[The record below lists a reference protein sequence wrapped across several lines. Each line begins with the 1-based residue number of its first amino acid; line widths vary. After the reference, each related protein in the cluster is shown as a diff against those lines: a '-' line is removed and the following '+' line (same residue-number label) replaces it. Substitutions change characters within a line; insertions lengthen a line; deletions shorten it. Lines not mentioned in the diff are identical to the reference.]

1 MSDVLSQPKGAGT
14 TVKNG
19 TISVGAPLAAG
30 TGAYNSN
37 YTIDTWASALPATG
51 TVVDKYTNRFDDYN
65 YYSS

>member
-1 MSDVLSQPKGAGT
+1 MGDVLSQPKGNGT

-19 TISVGAPLAAG
+19 TICIGAPLAAG

-51 TVVDKYTNRFDDYN
+51 TVVDKYSDRFDDYN
-65 YYSS
+65 FYSA